1 MTLTGSDRKD
11 LHNMRGKQQT
21 QTDSV
26 IVLKE
31 EQVLFGG
38 LSLYYRFTVEGREG
52 IPHFGIMVE
61 LNEELAKGYLGN
73 QLVRAWNLYLK
84 IVKGA
89 VTPCSLDDVL
99 ADWVS
104 V

>member
-1 MTLTGSDRKD
+1 
-11 LHNMRGKQQT
+11 MRGKQQT

-26 IVLKE
+26 IVLTE

-38 LSLYYRFTVEGREG
+38 LSLHYRFTVEGREG
-52 IPHFGIMVE
+52 IPRFGILVE
-61 LNEELAKGYLGN
+61 LNGESARGYLGN
-73 QLVRAWNLYLK
+73 QLTRAWNQYLK

-99 ADWVS
+99 SDWMVLS
-104 V
+104 RNL